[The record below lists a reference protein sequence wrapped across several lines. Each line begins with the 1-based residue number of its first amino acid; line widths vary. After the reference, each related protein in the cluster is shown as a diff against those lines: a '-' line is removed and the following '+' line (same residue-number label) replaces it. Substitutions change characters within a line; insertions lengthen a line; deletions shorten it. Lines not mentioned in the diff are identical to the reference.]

1 MPDMKVS
8 SVDAFLEYLEKER
21 GYSHHSIRNY
31 GTDLYTFC
39 KYLDD
44 YNNVGMNDFRSV
56 KKTVIR
62 NFLGHLM
69 EEGLAD
75 TTVARHLAS
84 LKSFFK
90 YLMRAEEISINP
102 ATNVKSPKIKR
113 PLPTFLEE
121 AVVAKLLEMPEK
133 EKSWL
138 GGRDSA
144 ILELFYSTGIRV
156 SELVNLSI
164 GDVDFDG
171 MLIRVMGKRSKE
183 RIVPFG
189 KRAHHALRRYIKER
203 ENRLGSLE
211 KSDPLF
217 ISNRLKQIA
226 TRTVQDRLTYYLNQF
241 ELSEEGEKF
250 RGIKWSPHTLR
261 HAFATHMLDR
271 GADIRAI
278 KELLGHA
285 SLSSTQ
291 VYTHLQVEQMK
302 KVFVQSHPHA

>member
-1 MPDMKVS
+1 MSDEKIS
-8 SVDAFLEYLEKER
+8 SVNTFLEYLEKER
-21 GYSHHSIRNY
+21 GYSLHSIRNY
-31 GTDLYTFC
+31 RTDLLKFC
-39 KYLDD
+39 LFLDN
-44 YNNVGMNDFRSV
+44 YAEGNMNDFREV
-56 KKTVIR
+56 NKLIIR

-90 YLMRAEEISINP
+90 YLMRAEEVERNP
-102 ATNVKSPKIKR
+102 ATNVKTPKVKKR
-113 PLPTFLEE
+113 LPTFLEE
-121 AVVAKLLEMPEK
+121 AVVAKLLEMPVK
-133 EKSWL
+133 ESSWL
-138 GGRDSA
+138 GRRDSA
-144 ILELFYSTGIRV
+144 ILELFYSTGIRI

-164 GDVDFDG
+164 KDVDFNT
-171 MLIRVMGKRSKE
+171 MLIRVLGKRNKE

-189 KRAHHALRRYIKER
+189 KRAHQALGKYIRER
-203 ENRLGSLE
+203 ENLFGPLE
-211 KSDPLF
+211 TSEPLF
-217 ISNRLKQIA
+217 ISNRQKQIA
-226 TRTVQDRLTYYLNQF
+226 ARTVRDRLAFYLRQF
-241 ELSEEGEKF
+241 ERSKGGEKF

-302 KVFVQSHPHA
+302 KIFIQSHPHA

>member
-1 MPDMKVS
+1 MSDIKVS

-31 GTDLYTFC
+31 RTDLYSFC
-39 KYLDD
+39 EYMEH
-44 YNNVGMNDFRSV
+44 NHSEMNDFRLV
-56 KKTVIR
+56 KKTLIR
-62 NFLGHLM
+62 NYLGQLM
-69 EEGLAD
+69 EQGLAGS
-75 TTVARHLAS
+75 TVARHLAS

-90 YLMRAEEISINP
+90 YLMRAEEISMNP
-102 ATNVKSPKIKR
+102 AANIKSPKVKKR
-113 PLPTFLEE
+113 LPTFLEE
-121 AVVAKLLEMPEK
+121 AVVAKLLEMPDK

-138 GGRDSA
+138 GRRDSA
-144 ILELFYSTGIRV
+144 ILELFYSTGIRI

-164 GDVDFDG
+164 GDVDFDA
-171 MLIRVMGKRSKE
+171 MLIRVMGKRNKE

-189 KRAHHALRRYIKER
+189 NRAHHALSKYIKER
-203 ENRLGSLE
+203 ENRLGSLK
-211 KSDPLF
+211 KSDPMF
-217 ISNRLKQIA
+217 ISTQKKQIA
-226 TRTVQDRLTYYLNQF
+226 ARTVRDRLAFYLNKF
-241 ELSEEGEKF
+241 ERSEDGEKY